1 MGMAAKREGEM
12 AAPPASGPGA
22 KVLRPAAFQL
32 DDPALVE
39 AVLDGNEGAKRQLYD
54 RHARHVER
62 VLMRLL
68 GDASELSDALHD
80 VFVQVFR
87 DLENLREPAALKAWL
102 TQVAVYVARGR
113 IRSRTRRRWLRFMAP
128 EDLPTRAAPDA
139 GELVSEALRSVY
151 QVLDGLPADERIA
164 FALRIIE
171 GMELKEVAEACD
183 CSLATVKRR
192 IKRAETAFVAAAR
205 AHESLRPWLK
215 GGSRWPTE

>member
-1 MGMAAKREGEM
+1 MAAEQEGED
-12 AAPPASGPGA
+12 AARPPASGPGA

-32 DDPALVE
+32 TDEALVE
-39 AVLDGNEGAKRQLYD
+39 GALAHDDGAKRQLFE
-54 RHARHVER
+54 RHGRHVER

-68 GDASELSDALHD
+68 GDASELGDALHD

-87 DLENLREPAALKAWL
+87 DLEKLRDPSSFKAWT

-113 IRSRTRRRWLRFMAP
+113 IRRRMRRRWLRFMAP
-128 EDLPTRAAPDA
+128 GDVPTRTAAVA
-139 GELVSEALRSVY
+139 EAEVTEALRSVY
-151 QVLDGLPADERIA
+151 VVMDGLPADERIA

-205 AHESLRPWLK
+205 DHESLRPWLI
-215 GGSRWPTE
+215 GGSRWTTD